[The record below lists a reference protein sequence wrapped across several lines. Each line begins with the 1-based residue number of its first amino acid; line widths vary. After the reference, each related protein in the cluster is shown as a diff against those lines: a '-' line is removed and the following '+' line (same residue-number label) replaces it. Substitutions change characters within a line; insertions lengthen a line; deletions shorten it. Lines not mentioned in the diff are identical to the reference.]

1 MVENVG
7 NGAVYKACP
16 YCLTEIIVEKP
27 VIISAAEPKNLEEV
41 NKAEERPLAKEKLKI
56 QTVSEKTECKH
67 YFGYLSQRSSKEG
80 VPEECIVCEKIV
92 QCMLKTVT
100 E

>member
-1 MVENVG
+1 
-7 NGAVYKACP
+7 
-16 YCLTEIIVEKP
+16 
-27 VIISAAEPKNLEEV
+27 
-41 NKAEERPLAKEKLKI
+41 LAKEKHDAQPI
-56 QTVSEKTECKH
+56 PERTECKH
-67 YFGYLSQRSSKEG
+67 FFGYLSKRSSKEG